1 MCISKHCLLGLA
13 ICLSLIL
20 CSCATQVAMDAW
32 GLKLAVGTTLADI
45 RISEKLATVDGDGVQ
60 ISSDKDAM
68 SRELAET
75 LQIVLPEL
83 VEAAV
88 KAAIASAGIGAVGDL
103 IEGFGNGV
111 PEGVP
116 ELMEEVVPDVD

>member
-88 KAAIASAGIGAVGDL
+88 KAAIASAGIGAVGDIL
-103 IEGFGNGV
+103 GGFGNGELDV
-111 PEGVP
+111 PEI
-116 ELMEEVVPDVD
+116 MEEVVPDDS